1 MQWLAFIIFR
11 LAFFAL
17 GATGLVDICGGW
29 FITPFAIFGWVLLFL
44 AIEGW
49 CHSRD
54 LAKAACGLFDKP
66 ATAPQPV
73 TPVPPVT
80 PADPA
85 PQQLSPVAESVADGT
100 AYTLATLALMKH
112 EIDVKRNEFAT
123 AFSVVEQQNLVKQ
136 AAANAEAKTLKDMK
150 QVQPNAA

>member
-1 MQWLAFIIFR
+1 MMQWLAFIIFR

-54 LAKAACGLFDKP
+54 LAKAACGLFDS
-66 ATAPQPV
+66 APQQNTPAPA
-73 TPVPPVT
+73 PVPAST
-80 PADPA
+80 DPA
-85 PQQLSPVAESVADGT
+85 PQKRDPITDTLTTIGASVLTELHNIRTDIETKQHLFNAKLAVAQ
-100 AYTLATLALMKH
+100 
-112 EIDVKRNEFAT
+112 
-123 AFSVVEQQNLVKQ
+123 QQNLEKQ
-136 AAANAEAKTLKDMK
+136 AAANAEAAQLKAMK
-150 QVQPNAA
+150 VPNAAA